1 MQLAYRVFD
10 LPLKHVFRISR
21 GATSVQPTF
30 IVQLSH
36 DAQHGY
42 GEATTN
48 RYYNA
53 TAAAMAAAMES
64 VRELIE
70 SADPMQPR
78 SLLDRVAGELG
89 GENQFA
95 LAALDLALHDL
106 YGKLKGQPL
115 YQLWGWNLE
124 QVPES
129 NYTIGIDTIDCM
141 VAKLNEMPG
150 WPVYK
155 IKLGTDD
162 DLAII
167 RELRKHTSAA
177 FRVDANCGWTVE
189 QTIRYAPPM
198 KELGVEFIE
207 QPLSAA
213 DREGAA
219 EARNGSVL
227 PIIADESCVIE
238 DDVQHCIGRFDGINI
253 KLTKCGGM
261 APARRMIDQAK
272 SAGMKVMMGCMTE
285 SSVGISAIAQFL
297 PVLDYVD
304 MDGAVLIAGDIAD
317 GAKVIQ
323 GHCHFPSGNG
333 TGVSLHEGPLA
344 TDCRQI
350 ESTANEIETQT

>member
-36 DAQHGY
+36 DDQHGY

-53 TAAAMAAAMES
+53 TAAAMAAALES
-64 VRELIE
+64 VRHLVE
-70 SADPMQPR
+70 SADPLQPDA
-78 SLLDRVAGELG
+78 LLDRVSSALG
-89 GENQFA
+89 GDNQFA

-106 YGKLKGQPL
+106 HGKLKGEPL
-115 YQLWGWNLE
+115 HRLWGWELAD
-124 QVPES
+124 VPAS
-129 NYTIGIDTIDCM
+129 NYTIGIDTIESM
-141 VAKLNEMPG
+141 VAKLNQMPG

-155 IKLGTDD
+155 IKLGTPD
-162 DLAII
+162 DLAIV
-167 RELRKHTSAA
+167 RELREHTSAA

-189 QTIRYAPPM
+189 QTIRYAPQM
-198 KELGVEFIE
+198 AELGVEFIE
-207 QPLSAA
+207 QPLPAA
-213 DREGAA
+213 DRDGAA
-219 EARNGSVL
+219 EVRHGSAL
-227 PIIADESCVIE
+227 PIIADESCVVE

-261 APARRMIDQAK
+261 APARRMIDHAK

-297 PVLDYVD
+297 PALDYVD
-304 MDGAVLIAGDIAD
+304 MDGAALIATDIAD

-323 GHCHFPSGNG
+323 GRCQFPSGNG
-333 TGVSLHEGPLA
+333 TGVSLHDGPLA

-350 ESTANEIETQT
+350 ESTVDEIETQT

>member
-30 IVQLSH
+30 IVQLSQDGH
-36 DAQHGY
+36 HGY

-64 VRELIE
+64 VRDLIE
-70 SADPMQPR
+70 SADPVYPAA
-78 SLLDRVAGELG
+78 LLDRVAGALG
-89 GENQFA
+89 GDNQFA
-95 LAALDLALHDL
+95 LAALDMAMHDL
-106 YGKLKGQPL
+106 HGKLNGQPL
-115 YQLWGWNLE
+115 HRLWGWNLGH
-124 QVPES
+124 VPDS
-129 NYTIGIDTIDCM
+129 NYTIGIDTIEVM
-141 VAKLNEMPG
+141 VAKLNQMPG
-150 WPVYK
+150 WPIYK

-162 DLAII
+162 DLAIV

-189 QTIRYAPPM
+189 QTIRYAPQM

-207 QPLSAA
+207 QPLPAA
-213 DREGAA
+213 DRDGAA
-219 EARNGSVL
+219 DVRRGSVL

-238 DDVQHCIGRFDGINI
+238 DDVQTCIGRFDGINI

-304 MDGAVLIAGDIAD
+304 MDGAVLIASDIAD
-317 GAKVIQ
+317 GAAVIQ
-323 GHCHFPSGNG
+323 GHCHFPIGNG
-333 TGVSLHEGPLA
+333 TGVSLHAGPLA
-344 TDCRQI
+344 TECRQI
-350 ESTANEIETQT
+350 ESAVDEIETQA